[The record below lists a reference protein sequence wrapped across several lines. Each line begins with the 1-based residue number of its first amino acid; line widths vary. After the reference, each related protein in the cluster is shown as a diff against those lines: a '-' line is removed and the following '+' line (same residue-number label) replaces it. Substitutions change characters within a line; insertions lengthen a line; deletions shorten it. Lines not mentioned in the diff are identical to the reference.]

1 MEKVVEDNQSID
13 DFNSFEEIDLN
24 QLFYNLIRYKKLI
37 SVFTIAG
44 FLVGGLVSLVPKRTW
59 EGQFQ
64 IVLEDNNELPTR
76 SINGLAQLT
85 GFGLSN
91 SQDKL
96 LTEVEILKSP
106 SILMNIYDYVK
117 AKKTSIYGES
127 SVKKLK
133 FLNWKDRLKINLKKN
148 TSVLNISYRDEDK
161 DLIIPVLK
169 KISKTYQNYSGK
181 SRNRGIE
188 LGIDFYEQ
196 QINFYKDK
204 SFKSTIDANKYGES
218 KLILLEKNENNTLLP
233 YTTNIETAK
242 YMALKQLRQFDKI
255 QAELDDIEDDPLKH
269 VLIGKK
275 IQMISS
281 TDNDFASNFNVY
293 SKGDLDK
300 IGFLTSDILTSL
312 EDLNNRIEIAKDTY
326 QDNDIL
332 IKKLIKERNLKN
344 KMLKNSIKNFIEIGR
359 ATAKSNLK
367 SSEINDDVLTKYKQ
381 LVDIALKDKGT
392 LLKLEDGY
400 RELLLEK
407 AREQDPWE
415 LITDPTL
422 MPNPVSPRRKVF
434 ALIGLFIGLLS
445 SAVYAVIKENI
456 DGIIFS
462 KNQLKSLTPSD
473 LLVDLNLED
482 IEKLK
487 EKLKILFNYYLD
499 IDSNSIAILII
510 GDIKQT
516 YIENLNKY
524 IKSISNKIEITIT
537 KDILKAGDYSNLFL
551 LTSLGVTSKKD
562 ILDFV
567 EELNLLKKPLSGV
580 LILNKTL
587 DWN

>member
-344 KMLKNSIKNFIEIGR
+344 KMLKNSIINFIEIGR

>member
-106 SILMNIYDYVK
+106 SILMNIYEFVK

>member
-85 GFGLSN
+85 GFGLPN

-106 SILMNIYDYVK
+106 SILMNIYEFVK

-242 YMALKQLRQFDKI
+242 FLALKQLRQFDKI

-344 KMLKNSIKNFIEIGR
+344 KMLKNSIINFIEIGR

-462 KNQLKSLTPSD
+462 KDQLKSLSPSD

-587 DWN
+587 D

>member
-1 MEKVVEDNQSID
+1 
-13 DFNSFEEIDLN
+13 
-24 QLFYNLIRYKKLI
+24 
-37 SVFTIAG
+37 
-44 FLVGGLVSLVPKRTW
+44 
-59 EGQFQ
+59 
-64 IVLEDNNELPTR
+64 
-76 SINGLAQLT
+76 
-85 GFGLSN
+85 
-91 SQDKL
+91 
-96 LTEVEILKSP
+96 
-106 SILMNIYDYVK
+106 
-117 AKKTSIYGES
+117 
-127 SVKKLK
+127 
-133 FLNWKDRLKINLKKN
+133 
-148 TSVLNISYRDEDK
+148 
-161 DLIIPVLK
+161 
-169 KISKTYQNYSGK
+169 
-181 SRNRGIE
+181 
-188 LGIDFYEQ
+188 
-196 QINFYKDK
+196 
-204 SFKSTIDANKYGES
+204 
-218 KLILLEKNENNTLLP
+218 
-233 YTTNIETAK
+233 
-242 YMALKQLRQFDKI
+242 
-255 QAELDDIEDDPLKH
+255 
-269 VLIGKK
+269 
-275 IQMISS
+275 
-281 TDNDFASNFNVY
+281 
-293 SKGDLDK
+293 
-300 IGFLTSDILTSL
+300 ILTSL

-587 DWN
+587 D